1 MCRKKQLAFISYF
14 LTYIISMIIKVNI
27 VLVLLLC
34 LVKYVFAESSNDT
47 KNYEIG
53 SIEERCEKALDF
65 YLTRPDLETEFY
77 LRLKY
82 CIKTV
87 KDLSPKGFTTNP
99 ILSDFFSNF
108 GVNGRTRMQVH
119 QGVDIIGYANEP
131 ILAMADGIVL
141 ETASADCV
149 GPNVVIDHGF
159 SNDNKRL
166 ITIYSHTGK
175 YLVKEGDKIKRG
187 SIIAKLP
194 EKIEHPCMARV
205 RHLHVQIGQQYCEK
219 EDKGKW
225 GCQFFIKDLYSS
237 LNPNDF
243 WLDDFKKVRCFKE
256 NKMFQNG
263 VLTYPFKCNK
273 N

>member
-1 MCRKKQLAFISYF
+1 MTFKSALISIFLLFITKYILADNFN
-14 LTYIISMIIKVNI
+14 IK
-27 VLVLLLC
+27 
-34 LVKYVFAESSNDT
+34 
-47 KNYEIG
+47 KNYPIG

-82 CIKTV
+82 CINTV
-87 KDLSPKGFTTNP
+87 KDPSPKGYITNP
-99 ILSDFFSNF
+99 IISDFYSNY

-119 QGVDIIGYANEP
+119 QGVDIIGYANEK

-141 ETASADCV
+141 ETAAADCV
-149 GPNVVIDHGF
+149 GPNVVIDHGL
-159 SNDNKRL
+159 SPDNKKL
-166 ITIYSHTGK
+166 IAVYSHTGD
-175 YLVKEGDKIKRG
+175 YLVQEGEKVKRG
-187 SIIAKLP
+187 SAIAKLP

-225 GCQFFIKDLYSS
+225 GCQFFIKDLYNS

-243 WLDDFKKVRCFKE
+243 WLGETGKVRCFDEK
-256 NKMFQNG
+256 KIFQSG
-263 VLTYPFKCNK
+263 VLTYPFKCFK
-273 N
+273 D